1 MKILTTSILFIFSQL
16 CFAQYNLGFE
26 QDSPSKTSNSRP
38 TTERSINRN
47 NVIFYED
54 FANGLN
60 GNNGLGAWTNESLYD
75 DTVTY
80 PKTPPGWEHDFDGT
94 NGDFSQGTPF
104 PEFPTAD
111 NGFMIFDTDLW
122 NSPLSNRVYELGAS
136 LISPVVDLSNQ
147 PYVSLTFHQS
157 YRYCCSSSHELRL
170 ELSTNGGISYD
181 SIFKIN
187 GGGWFNNG
195 VYNDKVYLDLTDQ
208 IANQDSVRFKFTW
221 NEKTASHYFWAI
233 DDVTL
238 HVTSD
243 NDIELLDVFV
253 ATDPTSTY
261 EYHQLPKSMVNDNMY
276 ITALVNNYSKT
287 DKYVKLLTTYEGN
300 ITPET
305 TQLSPASFL
314 IKKGEMDTIITSID
328 NNWNVDDLQFQFTAL
343 PDSSM
348 LEDDEYPVDN
358 TIERAISIGNTL
370 SFNEGSYTSNSKVDN
385 FYYSLD
391 SSFLANTI
399 VATRFTLFD
408 SLQVDSISIA
418 IDSAII
424 GTALEWAIIEVPN
437 NISEDSLYNR
447 FLDSS
452 LARSANYQLVN
463 NELVNKGVD
472 EQMLGYKAHLPFY
485 DTIYNGSVEL
495 IKKSVILP
503 GDENGKNYL
512 VGIFM
517 PSTSYTAFK
526 QEGLHSVFFTR
537 HLTYQ
542 IYQLGETYRRNYSI
556 RRLIMELNTTPNDA
570 TNTIQTSNNAPLFYL
585 GQSRPNPSNN
595 VATISYQLNN
605 NSNKVALSLV
615 DIAGKEILHKPIGN
629 QAAGNY
635 DIQITTTDIP
645 NGIYFYTL
653 SVGNQKLT
661 RKLVIN
667 H

>member
-1 MKILTTSILFIFSQL
+1 MKTLTTISLLIFSQL
-16 CFAQYNLGFE
+16 SFAQYNLGFE
-26 QDSPSKTSNSRP
+26 QNSPSKTSGSRP

-47 NVIFYED
+47 NVIFHED

-60 GNNGLGAWTNESLYD
+60 GNNGFGAWTNESFYD
-75 DTVTY
+75 DTITY

-94 NGDFSQGTPF
+94 NGDYSPGTPL

-111 NGFMIFDTDLW
+111 NGYMIFDTDLW
-122 NSPLSNRVYELGAS
+122 HTPFNYYAVYELGAS

-157 YRYCCSSSHELRL
+157 YRFCCSSNHKLL
-170 ELSTNGGISYD
+170 VELSTNGGLTYDFSY
-181 SIFKIN
+181 KIN
-187 GGGWFNNG
+187 EGIGANVAVNNE
-195 VYNDKVYLDLTDQ
+195 KFYLDLTDQ

-221 NEKTASHYFWAI
+221 PEKTASHYYWAI
-233 DDVTL
+233 DDVSL

-243 NDIELLDVFV
+243 NDIELVDVFV
-253 ATDPTSTY
+253 VTDSTSTY
-261 EYHQLPKSMVNDNMY
+261 EYHQLPKNLANDNLY
-276 ITALVNNYSKT
+276 ITALVKNYSKT
-287 DKYVKLLTTYEGN
+287 DKYVKLQTTYEGN
-300 ITPET
+300 TTPET
-305 TQLSPASFL
+305 TQLSDSSFL

-343 PDSSM
+343 TDSSM
-348 LEDDEYPVDN
+348 LEDDEYPIDN
-358 TIERAISIGNTL
+358 TKERTISIDNTL
-370 SFNEGSYTSNSKVDN
+370 SFNEISYTSNSVVDN
-385 FYYSLD
+385 QFYSVD
-391 SSFLANTI
+391 SNYLANTI
-399 VATRFTLFD
+399 VTTRFTLFD

-424 GTALEWAIIEVPN
+424 GAPLEWAIIEVPN
-437 NISEDSLYNR
+437 NINSDSLYSR

-452 LARSANYQLVN
+452 IVKSANYTLVN
-463 NELVNKGVD
+463 NALVNKGVD

-495 IKKSVILP
+495 VKKSVILP
-503 GDENGKNYL
+503 GDENGKEYM
-512 VGIFM
+512 VGIIM
-517 PSTSYTAFK
+517 PAATYISLK
-526 QEGLHSVFFTR
+526 QDNLHSRYFDQ
-537 HLTYQ
+537 YQ
-542 IYQLGETYRRNYSI
+542 NSRITQSYGSGYYI
-556 RRLIMELNTTPNDA
+556 KRLIMELNTTTHDA
-570 TNTIQTSNNAPLFYL
+570 TSTIQINNNNTPLFYL

-615 DIAGKEILHKPIGN
+615 GIAGKEILHKPIGN
-629 QAAGNY
+629 QAAGSY
-635 DIQITTTDIP
+635 DIQIATTDIP

-661 RKLVIN
+661 RKLVVN